1 MCGRGDAM
9 MQTMAH
15 RHAAFMSRFA
25 LPACPIC
32 WRVAALL
39 AVQIL
44 FSLIIV
50 ARPDID
56 THMSAMFYHAGA
68 GFPLAQDARLQTLR
82 WLGRAVPVALAI
94 LVSVLVI
101 WRLAR
106 RQTFL
111 TISDRALAFVAA
123 SFALGPGL
131 AVNAILKEHWGRS
144 RPLATEL
151 FGGSAQFTPAWWP
164 WGECHTNCSFVS
176 GEASAAAVLMAFT
189 VLCPERYRLTMT
201 IAVTLWMIAISLNRM
216 AFGAHYFSDVVLG
229 CLVTL
234 TIVYALKAVLLPA
247 PAAA

>member
-1 MCGRGDAM
+1 
-9 MQTMAH
+9 MQVMAQPHTVSLNRLSFNSITM
-15 RHAAFMSRFA
+15 
-25 LPACPIC
+25 C

-39 AVQIL
+39 TATIV
-44 FSLIIV
+44 FSAIIV

-56 THMSAMFYHAGA
+56 TQMSAMFYSAGV
-68 GFPLAQDARLQTLR
+68 GFPLAQDAHLHALR
-82 WLGRAVPVALAI
+82 WLGRAVPVALAV

-106 RQTFL
+106 QQKFG
-111 TISDRALAFVAA
+111 TIGDRALAFIAA

-131 AVNAILKEHWGRS
+131 AVNGILKAYWGRS
-144 RPLATEL
+144 RPLATDL
-151 FGGSAQFTPAWWP
+151 FGGTADFTPAWWP
-164 WGECHTNCSFVS
+164 WGECHANCSFVS
-176 GEASAAAVLMAFT
+176 GEASAAAVLIAFT
-189 VLCPERYRLTMT
+189 VLCPQRYRMTMS

-234 TIVYALKAVLLPA
+234 TIVYALKALLIRT

>member
-1 MCGRGDAM
+1 
-9 MQTMAH
+9 MQVTAQ
-15 RHAAFMSRFA
+15 RHAAFIGRLTIPS
-25 LPACPIC
+25 CPIC

-39 AVQIL
+39 AAQII
-44 FSLIIV
+44 FSIIIV

-56 THMSAMFYHAGA
+56 TQLSAMFYRAGV
-68 GFPLAQDARLQTLR
+68 GFPLSNDARLLTLR

-94 LVSVLVI
+94 FLSVLVI

-106 RQTFL
+106 RQTFV
-111 TISDRALAFVAA
+111 TISDSVLAFMAA

-144 RPLATEL
+144 RPLATDL
-151 FGGSAQFTPAWWP
+151 FGGTAEFTPAWWP
-164 WGECHTNCSFVS
+164 WGECHANCSFVS
-176 GEASAAAVLMAFT
+176 GEASAAAVLIVFT
-189 VLCPERYRLTMT
+189 VLCPQRYRMAMQ
-201 IAVTLWMIAISLNRM
+201 IAVVIWMIAISLNRM

-234 TIVYALKAVLLPA
+234 TIVYALKALLLRA

>member
-1 MCGRGDAM
+1 
-9 MQTMAH
+9 MQLTAE
-15 RHAAFMSRFA
+15 RHAVLIGGFA
-25 LPACPIC
+25 LPSCPVC
-32 WRVAALL
+32 WRVVLLL
-39 AVQIL
+39 AAQVL
-44 FSLIIV
+44 FSIVIV

-56 THMSAMFYHAGA
+56 TQMSAMFYHAGA
-68 GFPLAQDARLQTLR
+68 GFPLAHDARLLTLR

-94 LVSVLVI
+94 FVGILVI

-106 RQTFL
+106 QQKFV
-111 TISDRALAFVAA
+111 TISDRALAFIAG

-131 AVNAILKEHWGRS
+131 AVNAILKEYWARS
-144 RPLATEL
+144 RPLSTEL
-151 FGGSAQFTPAWWP
+151 FGGTAHFTPAWWP

-176 GEASAAAVLMAFT
+176 GEASAAAVLIAFT
-189 VLCPERYRLTMT
+189 VLCPPRYRLTMT

-234 TIVYALKAVLLPA
+234 TIVYALKALVMRA